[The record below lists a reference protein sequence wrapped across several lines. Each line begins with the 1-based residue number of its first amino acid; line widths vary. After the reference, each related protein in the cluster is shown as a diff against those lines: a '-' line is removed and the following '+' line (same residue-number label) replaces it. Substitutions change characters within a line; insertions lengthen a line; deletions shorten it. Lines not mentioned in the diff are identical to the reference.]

1 MESDE
6 DFELLPLP
14 PLHEPKPKLKRLKK
28 ALRVP
33 PLSPSNHDGSSPID
47 SGTLP
52 SDGPTLSAGHVED
65 SNWGS
70 NPQIDHR
77 VTAHLDASDSDTAKK
92 NNGFGAMRAL
102 DFDSIGDGLD
112 GNDEVHSKEMETE
125 NEKGE
130 EVADLEIDDRDR
142 KRRSL
147 DEDSE
152 DQEKK
157 RKRKKKKGLD
167 GEKQLK
173 ESASNKRRAEKERRE
188 NLKQLRAEERKR
200 KKKKGLDGEKQ
211 LKESASNKR
220 RAEKERRENLKQLQA
235 ESQRLLRET
244 RDAAFKPIP
253 LVQKPISSILD
264 KIRQRK
270 LEIQKKSSGYR
281 DDNGYDSPV
290 DDDSERGPLD
300 EEISD
305 KVEKAKLE
313 ETHTSCAAIDNLNT
327 LHVNGSKEAAD
338 YPSGESIPSPMAV
351 RIEPEHEFRAPID
364 DTQELAYHSQSTD
377 TNDVCEEPI
386 NTSEEVP
393 ASSMLAMN
401 LKLDSAPPDDDASSD
416 DDEDDDKENIDP
428 RLHGSVHLPSPPSG
442 DPVKAFVD
450 EEAEEEDNSD
460 NDMQRF
466 QDNEE
471 GEDDDDIGELNEM
484 ITPEY
489 EEKSIDREKRDQLHQ
504 KWLEQQDTAGMDNLL
519 HKLNCGSKLKEP
531 TLIEEE
537 DEEGEEAEN
546 ESDEEAENESDEEAE
561 EYIAPSDAVKINL
574 KKAKQM
580 IPQMFTDKDNDYVS
594 SDDEEAEKMLDKQ
607 CLIDKSEER
616 AAFLSPAED
625 ESSREVFSLIKKL
638 NIVPDTKRKA
648 KVPSFFETSL
658 LGQKVNT
665 SSKSFVG
672 RATNH
677 FMATSQ
683 KHGSAKVR
691 SFIFGRDDSSSRL
704 SASMSEDSSE
714 MIQRESQPAKAVS
727 AKFQRSTQKIS
738 ATLNST
744 TQESSVSLLDILRR
758 SSLRAEHFV
767 QNVKVQPKES
777 VFDAFKLAKKPI
789 KTDAGI

>member
-6 DFELLPLP
+6 DFELVPPP
-14 PLHEPKPKLKRLKK
+14 PLLEPKPKLKRLKK

-52 SDGPTLSAGHVED
+52 SDGPSPSAGHVED

-70 NPQIDHR
+70 NPQIDRR

-102 DFDSIGDGLD
+102 DFDSIGGGLD

-157 RKRKKKKGLD
+157 RKRKRKKKGLD

-188 NLKQLRAEERKR
+188 NLKQLR
-200 KKKKGLDGEKQ
+200 
-211 LKESASNKR
+211 
-220 RAEKERRENLKQLQA
+220 A

-305 KVEKAKLE
+305 KVAKAKVE

-327 LHVNGSKEAAD
+327 LHVDGSKEAAD
-338 YPSGESIPSPMAV
+338 YPSGESISSPMAV

-377 TNDVCEEPI
+377 TNVVCEEPI

-401 LKLDSAPPDDDASSD
+401 LKLDSAPPDDDASSDDD

-537 DEEGEEAEN
+537 EDEE
-546 ESDEEAENESDEEAE
+546 SEEAENESDEEAE

-594 SDDEEAEKMLDKQ
+594 SDDEETEKMLDKQ

-704 SASMSEDSSE
+704 SVSMSEDSSE

-758 SSLRAEHFV
+758 SSLRAEHCV

>member
-6 DFELLPLP
+6 DFELLPPP

-157 RKRKKKKGLD
+157 
-167 GEKQLK
+167 
-173 ESASNKRRAEKERRE
+173 
-188 NLKQLRAEERKR
+188 RKR